1 MPKYAIVAIDVA
13 ATIAIRFRIGMVISV
28 ESLMSMALLQPLS
41 EYHGS
46 KNERVEGKNSVSIAC
61 YVFVGRIYFFV
72 KALKAFFTELFV
84 MR

>member
-1 MPKYAIVAIDVA
+1 MFI
-13 ATIAIRFRIGMVISV
+13 TS
-28 ESLMSMALLQPLS
+28 LQPLS

-46 KNERVEGKNSVSIAC
+46 KDEGVKGKHSVSIAC

-72 KALKAFFTELFV
+72 KALEAFFTELFV